1 MLSNTQIAK
10 HAVKNPYTGK
20 IVFLTDKEKATCD
33 EYGEQLYF
41 R

>member
-1 MLSNTQIAK
+1 MLSNTQVIK

-20 IVFLTDKEKATCD
+20 IVFLTDREKKVYD

-41 R
+41 K

>member
-10 HAVKNPYTGK
+10 HAVKNPHTGK

-33 EYGEQLYF
+33 KYGEQLYF